1 MATHQSPLAVVV
13 KGALAGAAGTAAMNA
28 FLQQAPA
35 IMERVGLATARPPT
49 PPAKPT
55 RRRSATE
62 KVVERATTLPTEET
76 PHAAGALHWGYGAAW
91 GAYYAVIQST
101 FRPPPLL
108 HGTWLAGLMTFV
120 AVRVLPM
127 VGLAPAPRTRDQMIV
142 NGGSHAVYG
151 WATALAYSVLNFGR
165 RG

>member
-1 MATHQSPLAVVV
+1 MATYQSPLAVVI

-28 FLQQAPA
+28 FLEQAPA
-35 IMERVGLATARPPT
+35 LMERVGLATARPPT

-55 RRRSATE
+55 RRGSATE
-62 KVVERATTLPTEET
+62 EVVEEATALAPDEAK
-76 PHAAGALHWGYGAAW
+76 HAGGLLHWAYGSGW

-101 FRPPPLL
+101 FRLPTLL
-108 HGTWLAGLMTFV
+108 HGTWLSGLMTVV
-120 AVRVLPM
+120 AVRVIPA

-142 NGGSHAVYG
+142 TGASHMVFGWTTAIVY
-151 WATALAYSVLNFGR
+151 SILNFGR